1 MFSLRLK
8 QFSGR
13 KMRRFLLARH
23 VKSGGGGAGGGSH
36 FFLQQTLYLLFIYIQ
51 ETELAWNPPPSRIL
65 ERVKNPIGNKEIE
78 VLGIRITT
86 TPTMD

>member
-1 MFSLRLK
+1 M
-8 QFSGR
+8 
-13 KMRRFLLARH
+13 
-23 VKSGGGGAGGGSH
+23 
-36 FFLQQTLYLLFIYIQ
+36 
-51 ETELAWNPPPSRIL
+51 EPPPPSRIL